1 MTMTRVGRSAI
12 GLALAAMLGC
22 SETETRPATPPAPA
36 PAAAPAG
43 ANAPTPPPAPIAVPG
58 PSPEAPQLDA
68 QEAEEA
74 RRAIEASLEDVR
86 RQLQEKAAELGTQA
100 EPAPA
105 QP

>member
-1 MTMTRVGRSAI
+1 MTMARVGGWAI

-22 SETETRPATPPAPA
+22 SESETKRAVPPSA
-36 PAAAPAG
+36 PAAPAAG
-43 ANAPTPPPAPIAVPG
+43 ANAPTPTPAPTGIPS
-58 PSPEAPQLDA
+58 PSPEAPPQLDA
-68 QEAEEA
+68 KEAEEA

-86 RQLQEKAAELGTQA
+86 RQLEEKAAELGTQV